1 MLHPNIKCNWGKN
14 AQCLGLISHGSFH
27 LVNNFLLGSVLVID
41 MSSQVG
47 EKDDMKFKIKMN
59 RQSPIYREIIF
70 QNKINEEK
78 RISIDTN

>member
-1 MLHPNIKCNWGKN
+1 
-14 AQCLGLISHGSFH
+14 
-27 LVNNFLLGSVLVID
+27 

-78 RISIDTN
+78 RISIDTNWILELKKVLLGIKRLYKSDQLSRIKLSMF